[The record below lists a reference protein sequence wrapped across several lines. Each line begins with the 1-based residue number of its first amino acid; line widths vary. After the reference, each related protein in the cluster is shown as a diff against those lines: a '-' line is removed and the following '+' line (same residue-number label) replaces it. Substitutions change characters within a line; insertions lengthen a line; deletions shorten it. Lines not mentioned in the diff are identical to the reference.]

1 VRYELEPNQ
10 YVLRVYEEHAENYIA
25 SALIRVYGDRAW
37 VSSISSPR
45 LFEALPQFFDE
56 LLDRLQVTC
65 LEGPMSRAMARAV
78 RMASR
83 SWAHFE
89 VARISKCAGR
99 NMEWV
104 VISKRETNGV

>member
-78 RMASR
+78 RIASR
-83 SWAHFE
+83 SWAKFE
-89 VARISKCAGR
+89 VVRISKCAGR

-104 VISKRETNGV
+104 VISKREQ